1 MELDDFASALL
12 QASPDGMLVVD
23 SAGIVQLANR
33 SATSVFGYGE
43 GCLVGLP
50 IERLVPEERREAHAR
65 HREEYLAEPEQRPMG
80 TGLQLFGQHADGD
93 LFPVEISLSP
103 VVLDG
108 DTYTI
113 ATVRDVTDREESA
126 ANLAMLRDRERIA
139 RDLHDM
145 VIQRIF
151 AAGMNL
157 QALLG
162 EVTAPPVAERIQ
174 QTVDELD
181 LTISE
186 LRSTIFRL
194 GQQEQA
200 RTLSALLA
208 AIVHDRKRILGF
220 EPVVRIEGSIDD
232 VPEHVAEQLVAT
244 VSEGLSNVGRH
255 AGATAAEVVVEERDG
270 ALRLQITDNGVGLT
284 PRPKHGGGIR
294 NMMWRAAELGGS
306 CIVEAAEP
314 SGTKLVWQVPT

>member
-12 QASPDGMLVVD
+12 QASPDGLLVVD
-23 SAGIVQLANR
+23 AAGIIRLANR
-33 SATSVFGYGE
+33 SAESIFGYDA

-50 IERLVPEERREAHAR
+50 VEALVPDEQRAAHAR
-65 HREEYLAEPEQRPMG
+65 HRQRYLEQPERRPMG
-80 TGLQLFGQHADGD
+80 TGLRLFGQHAHGD

-103 VVLDG
+103 VELEDV
-108 DTYTI
+108 TFTV
-113 ATVRDVTDREESA
+113 ATVRDVSEREESA
-126 ANLAMLRDRERIA
+126 SKLAMLRDRERIA

-162 EVTAPPVAERIQ
+162 EVDSPVVAGRILD
-174 QTVDELD
+174 TVDELD
-181 LTISE
+181 VTISE

-194 GQQEQA
+194 EQQVTE
-200 RTLSALLA
+200 RGLSALLA
-208 AIVHDRKRILGF
+208 AVVHDRRQALGF
-220 EPVVRIEGSIDD
+220 DPIVRIRGTIDD
-232 VPEHVAEQLVAT
+232 VPDHVAEQLVAT

-255 AGATAAEVVVEERDG
+255 AGATSAEVLVEGHDG
-270 ALRLQITDNGVGLT
+270 VLRLEITDNGVGLGQ
-284 PRPKHGGGIR
+284 RRQGGAGIR

-306 CIVEAAEP
+306 CTVGAADP
-314 SGTKLVWQVPT
+314 KGTRLVWQVPT